1 MPELEPQLKALA
13 AELEWPPT
21 PDLASAVRPR
31 LERRRRLPW
40 RQLAIALAVL
50 ALGLAAA
57 FAVPSA
63 RSAILRFLGIEGVT
77 IERVDKL
84 PQAAPLGTL
93 GDRTTMAAAG
103 RRVHF
108 QPLLPEGLQPDAV
121 YLDSTIP
128 GGAVVLRYGP
138 GRRPRLVLTEY
149 RTGNF
154 DVVKKYAGFS
164 TGVHTVTV
172 AGEPGIWIGGVRVVE
187 LGPTPPRLSA
197 PSLIWLHRGLT
208 LRLEARV
215 TLDRALELARSLR

>member
-1 MPELEPQLKALA
+1 MPELERQLRALA
-13 AELEWPPT
+13 GELGWPAT
-21 PDLASAVRPR
+21 PDLATAVRPR
-31 LERRRRLPW
+31 LERRRHLPW
-40 RQLAIALAVL
+40 RPLTIALAVL
-50 ALGLAAA
+50 VLALAAA
-57 FAVPSA
+57 LAVPSA

-77 IERVDKL
+77 VQRVDKL
-84 PQAAPLGTL
+84 PQAAPLGSL
-93 GDRTTMAAAG
+93 GDRTTMAAAR

-108 QPLLPEGLQPDAV
+108 RPLLPDGKRPDAV
-121 YLDSTIP
+121 YLDTAIP

-138 GRRPRLVLTEY
+138 ERRPRLVVSEY

-164 TGVHTVTV
+164 TGVRSVTV
-172 AGEPGIWIGGVRVVE
+172 AGEPGIWIGGVHVVE